1 MDDDVITQLQLVVGN
16 SGDVKKPE
24 LASNHKLH
32 KWSIGIKLNFA
43 LNPSAVK
50 SLFVTKLTNILLE
63 FDAMDA
69 LASA

>member
-1 MDDDVITQLQLVVGN
+1 MDDDVITQLQLDVGN

-32 KWSIGIKLNFA
+32 KLSIGIKLNFA
-43 LNPSAVK
+43 LNPSSVK

-69 LASA
+69 LA